1 MVPRYF
7 ANCSVAVFFACC
19 VLSCANDFAGELVVT
34 DRVGAAQ
41 EPTFQYREGPARLDG
56 DVPWHCES
64 SQSPKQRCE
73 SV

>member
-1 MVPRYF
+1 MVPGYF
-7 ANCSVAVFFACC
+7 ANCSVAVFFCMLC
-19 VLSCANDFAGELVVT
+19 LSFANDFAGELVVT

-64 SQSPKQRCE
+64 QSPKQRCE